1 MIPTHRFGYVARAC
15 MIAAFGVSTF
25 LLAPGALA
33 QNNNSS
39 MGTPTA
45 TPTMTWSCD
54 TAGTPATTDGHGT
67 QSTPPST
74 QASDVEFDQLYIDM
88 MLPHHGSIIA
98 LAEAAL
104 PRLTDPRL
112 KAMAQNIIDTQSAER
127 AELTGYREAWYGSG
141 TPDMSKQSMKLM
153 MEEMPTMHS
162 SMADMMQE
170 MDPNWQVTTF
180 CAAANPDLAFIEQ
193 TIPHHQM
200 AVDGSKDA
208 LEKAVHPETKAFA
221 EKVIAGQQAEIDE
234 LKQIKAELTGQATP
248 TS

>member
-1 MIPTHRFGYVARAC
+1 MTTIRFRYAAHAVL
-15 MIAAFGVSTF
+15 IAAFGASTF

-33 QNNNSS
+33 QSNHSA
-39 MGTPTA
+39 MATPAA
-45 TPTMTWSCD
+45 TPTWSCGS
-54 TAGTPATTDGHGT
+54 AGTPVANGGHGT
-67 QSTPPST
+67 EATPQHADDT
-74 QASDVEFDQLYIDM
+74 AAKIEFDQLYIDM

-112 KAMAQNIIDTQSAER
+112 KEMAQNIIDTQSAER

-141 TPDMSKQSMKLM
+141 TPDMSKQSMTLM
-153 MEEMPTMHS
+153 MRAMPSMHS
-162 SMADMMQE
+162 SVKTMMQE
-170 MDPNWQVTTF
+170 MDANWQVTTF

-200 AVDGSKDA
+200 AIDGSKDA
-208 LEKAVHPETKAFA
+208 REKAIHPETKTFA
-221 EKVIAGQQAEIDE
+221 EKVIADQQAEIDE

-248 TS
+248 AN